1 MSLFTQPNDFS
12 SNGGQADADSRDRT
26 DTPNGASVWLW
37 VCWLALAGT
46 FAVFAAASYRP
57 DSRLWGVNH
66 LAFFSPRIRLVV
78 LGVTALFFVPPFAAV
93 AWRGLLW
100 LFRPFFRGLESGVNA
115 IALSGVVALVVFA
128 AFRSSTKLL
137 GDGYFI
143 AANFRGAADQG
154 WSIRDYFEQVT
165 LSERVYPVTELINYF
180 ASSVGVRFGASPD
193 GGMWILNCA
202 LGAAVLVGLLAA
214 IRRTGWPD
222 AVKLLI
228 LTLTLISGAIELF
241 FGYIEHYTVAM
252 ALGVVYI
259 ATALRAVSG
268 EGRVSTPG
276 LVLLA
281 GVLCHVQSLLLL
293 PSYVW
298 LVVWTVGF
306 RRKPGGGIR
315 ITLAVGVSAVI
326 GTVAAFLTPALRR
339 LFLPL
344 FGGDKSGVGV
354 ISAVHLADVANEV
367 LLLCPAWMLL
377 AVLAV
382 REFWSSGAEE
392 TVTYRNTYAFAWC
405 LAIPAALFLL
415 LFRPELG
422 MARDWDLYCFTFFG
436 LAAPGLLALVRH
448 SERRFPPA
456 VAAPAVA
463 VCVALVVSWVGV
475 NANPQRSAAR
485 YRAILEYDL
494 THSGY
499 AYENLARFYED
510 NHQYTMQADALRSA
524 YETSRNPRYLHNLG
538 RVYYRTGDYET
549 AADMLREYLDAK
561 PQGDEARKLLLSIL
575 VKRGA
580 TDEMIEVALEG
591 IENSPRIPD
600 YHFYL
605 GNAYLANGRTEEGLK
620 AFESCSRLNPTS
632 TMVQEMKRLTSQV
645 RGTESDSR

>member
-252 ALGVVYI
+252 ALGAVYI

-268 EGRVSTPG
+268 EGRVATPG

-306 RRKPGGGIR
+306 RRNPGGGIR
-315 ITLAVGVSAVI
+315 ITLAVGVLAVI

-344 FGGDKSGVGV
+344 FGGDESGVGV

-510 NHQYTMQADALRSA
+510 NHQYT
-524 YETSRNPRYLHNLG
+524 
-538 RVYYRTGDYET
+538 
-549 AADMLREYLDAK
+549 
-561 PQGDEARKLLLSIL
+561 
-575 VKRGA
+575 
-580 TDEMIEVALEG
+580 
-591 IENSPRIPD
+591 
-600 YHFYL
+600 
-605 GNAYLANGRTEEGLK
+605 
-620 AFESCSRLNPTS
+620 
-632 TMVQEMKRLTSQV
+632 
-645 RGTESDSR
+645 